1 MIDKLLDKYYAGET
15 SREEESRLAELLS
28 RNTDPRYDADRRFIC
43 GLHRPMPDFGEMAR
57 KASRRREFIPLR
69 WISVAASV
77 AVILIAASSLLRQ
90 PSPEVESEI
99 TVAEATEQTRLALM
113 MFSDAFDRGF
123 QELDKLNDL

>member
-1 MIDKLLDKYYAGET
+1 MIDKLLDKYYAGKT
-15 SREEESRLAELLS
+15 SREEEARLAELLS
-28 RNTDPRYDADRRFIC
+28 RNADPRYDADRRLIC
-43 GLHRPMPDFGEMAR
+43 ALHPPMPDFGEMAR
-57 KASRRREFIPLR
+57 KASRRREFVTLR

-90 PSPEVESEI
+90 PASTVESEM

>member
-15 SREEESRLAELLS
+15 SREEEMRLAELLS
-28 RNTDPRYDADRRFIC
+28 RNADPRYDADRRLIC
-43 GLHRPMPDFGEMAR
+43 PLHAPMPDFGEMAR
-57 KASRRREFIPLR
+57 RASRRREFAPLR
-69 WISVAASV
+69 WTSVAASV
-77 AVILIAASSLLRQ
+77 AIVLIAASSLLRR
-90 PSPEVESEI
+90 PAPTPETDI